1 VSHNFWKSVQRLF
14 SVPVDD
20 ADLAN
25 AEFRA
30 FAQQIPLLYFILAT
44 NTIAVS
50 SIYAKFGHPWI
61 SNYIPGCLCIFFV
74 ARAIKWWRLRRTEIP
89 YETKLRLLRTT
100 NKLAFF
106 RAVAATVWDIL
117 LFPHGDP

>member
-1 VSHNFWKSVQRLF
+1 MSHNFWKSVQRLF
-14 SVPVDD
+14 SVPLDD

-30 FAQQIPLLYFILAT
+30 FAQQ
-44 NTIAVS
+44 
-50 SIYAKFGHPWI
+50 I